1 MDLAGLANAAACSRV
16 SAGFCEGSLPPIGGS
31 MAWLNREWL
40 GVYPKIICV
49 FYLLTLRARATYI
62 SAVPGCSRCGRSQR
76 RRFFPL
82 LGGLF
87 SGPDGRAAA
96 VYDPE
101 RFLAAQKEFFH
112 KGAGEG
118 QRQPGV
124 EITGGYPAHHQEQG
138 GQRQ

>member
-62 SAVPGCSRCGRSQR
+62 SAVPGCSRCAAIPAAAIFPIIGW
-76 RRFFPL
+76 PL
-82 LGGLF
+82 LW
-87 SGPDGRAAA
+87 P
-96 VYDPE
+96 
-101 RFLAAQKEFFH
+101 
-112 KGAGEG
+112 
-118 QRQPGV
+118 
-124 EITGGYPAHHQEQG
+124 
-138 GQRQ
+138 